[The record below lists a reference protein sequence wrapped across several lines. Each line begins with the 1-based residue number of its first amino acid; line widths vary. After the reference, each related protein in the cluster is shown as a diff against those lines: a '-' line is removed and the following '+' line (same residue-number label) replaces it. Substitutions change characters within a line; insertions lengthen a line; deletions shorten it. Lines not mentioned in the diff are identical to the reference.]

1 MAHEANGFMYIDAV
15 NRASMHPLIAGA
27 FLFFDSCDDADA
39 TLVLHCRDH
48 VLELSSA
55 GKGVRVGV

>member
-1 MAHEANGFMYIDAV
+1 
-15 NRASMHPLIAGA
+15 MHPLIAGA
-27 FLFFDSCDDADA
+27 FLFFDACDDANA

-55 GKGVRVGV
+55 GEGVRVGI